1 MFEAEEG
8 FITQRRKTQSIANK
22 GVRVET
28 GTEETET
35 GADNKEKTTKKQKKR
50 KQQKKDTKSKK
61 NSMYMYCTYVN
72 CTYCMYMYMSILIVV
87 RISSFLWVP
96 RWKEIN
102 IQEVELK
109 YNNHLE

>member
-1 MFEAEEG
+1 MMFSGRTEKLYVLAIGRFCELNLDKTIYITVTIIKGSRSEMFEAEEG

-50 KQQKKDTKSKK
+50 KQQKKDTK
-61 NSMYMYCTYVN
+61 
-72 CTYCMYMYMSILIVV
+72 
-87 RISSFLWVP
+87 
-96 RWKEIN
+96 
-102 IQEVELK
+102 
-109 YNNHLE
+109 